1 MKKITNRD
9 AQRILSYLQKARM
22 IIEKAQEASDDGE
35 ISMDI
40 DIAESCIG
48 HLDEILIAV
57 NNTIL
62 D

>member
-35 ISMDI
+35 VFLDEN
-40 DIAESCIG
+40 IAYACIG
-48 HLDEILIAV
+48 HVDEILIAL
-57 NNTIL
+57 NNTVL